1 MHELNMEVTKQTKK
15 KKKTSKINQF
25 KLSIKFYDHHKILV
39 PNCEE
44 LLIKELIAE
53 AEKRYKKW
61 SFCQK
66 RLIRSVKNIDPRDVK
81 RKPLKSIT
89 EDRLHRGSN
98 SGKL

>member
-66 RLIRSVKNIDPRDVK
+66 KAY
-81 RKPLKSIT
+81 SICK
-89 EDRLHRGSN
+89 EHRPQRCQA
-98 SGKL
+98 